1 MRVGISV
8 GDEELESAAEFCRDE
23 GIGLEVTAFA
33 YPRTLDEAFEPTL
46 ERHAAVLEGVPFLTF
61 HGPFLDLYCTSPDPR
76 VVDLCRTRH
85 GRALEAAGSL
95 GAELYVAHLNSNP
108 LIRNRRYRER
118 FVEGVAEFWRPFVE
132 AARGDGEPAPGEDP
146 EARGDG
152 PAVVL
157 ENMWERKPDLQRRV
171 VEAAAHPGLRASFDN
186 GHALVFS
193 RLTAAEWIQ
202 GLGDALAHLH
212 LHDNDGEYD
221 HHWVLGEGEEDWPG
235 LLAALGEAE
244 AAPVVILE
252 NDDLAAGRESLRR
265 FREHAGRKSG

>member
-8 GDEELESAAEFCRDE
+8 GDEELEAAAELCRDE

-46 ERHAAVLEGVPFLTF
+46 ERHAAALEGVPFVTF

-76 VVDLCRTRH
+76 VVELCRARH
-85 GRALEAAGSL
+85 GRALEAARAL

-108 LIRNRRYRER
+108 LIRNRAYRDR
-118 FVEGVAEFWRPFVE
+118 FVDAVVEFWRPF
-132 AARGDGEPAPGEDP
+132 AD
-146 EARGDG
+146 EARDDG
-152 PAVVL
+152 ATVVF
-157 ENMWERKPDLQRRV
+157 ENMWERGPDLQRRV
-171 VEAAAHPGLRASFDN
+171 VEAAGHPGLRASFDN

-193 RLTAAEWIQ
+193 RLSAAEWIS
-202 GLGDALAHLH
+202 GLGDALVHLH

-221 HHWVLGEGEEDWPG
+221 HHWVLGEGEEDWPA
-235 LLAALGEAE
+235 LLEALPERD
-244 AAPVVILE
+244 APPFVILE

-265 FREHAGRKSG
+265 FREHAGLSSTA